1 MSQPIVL
8 HITNAPTPYRLPQ
21 YRAFQ
26 KELLKEGV
34 RLHIHFLGG
43 RSRQR
48 NWNFSDED
56 FAELSCSTGSANAM
70 LQESLQQIR
79 KLRPAAVV
87 LAWAMDGIALRLM
100 LHCRR
105 KKIPVLIYSGETEI
119 SARRRGQWIRDLVR
133 IPFYKLANGFIA
145 YGTAAQRYL
154 QQRGVPPHRIEI
166 AINVVDTQFFAAE
179 VGAAQSSGEAA
190 QLQTQFRTPSG
201 GAFAAHLLF
210 VGYLLRWKGILEMV
224 EAVAALNRPDVALHI
239 VGAGEA
245 EAELR
250 QAIDQHGLQPQ
261 VFLHGYQ
268 QKTELP
274 RYYAI
279 ADVLLFP
286 SLTEVFGLV
295 MVEAAAAGLPIVA
308 TRFAGA
314 TVDAVIDGVTGIVVG
329 PNNIP
334 EFTAAIRR
342 LVDSPGL
349 RQQMSQA
356 ARHHAATSLTPEQS
370 ARGYTRALLKAMAR
384 E

>member
-26 KELLKEGV
+26 KELLKAGG

-48 NWNFSDED
+48 NWEFSDED
-56 FAELSCSTGSANAM
+56 FAELSWSMGSANAM
-70 LQESLQQIR
+70 LQGALQQIQQ
-79 KLRPAAVV
+79 LRPGAVV

-119 SARRRGQWIRDLVR
+119 SAQRRHQWLRDLVR
-133 IPFYKLANGFIA
+133 IPFYKLASGFIA

-154 QQRGVPPHRIEI
+154 QQRGVPLHRIDM
-166 AINVVDTQFFAAE
+166 AINVVDTQFFATQA
-179 VGAAQSSGEAA
+179 GAAQSDGEAT
-190 QLQTQFRTPSG
+190 QLQAQFRTESG
-201 GAFAAHLLF
+201 GAFAVHLLF

-250 QAIDQHGLQPQ
+250 QAIQRHGLQPQ
-261 VFLHGYQ
+261 AFLHGYQ

-279 ADVLLFP
+279 ADVVLFP
-286 SLTEVFGLV
+286 SLAEVFGLV

-314 TVDAVIDGVTGIVVG
+314 TVDAVIDGVTGIVVD

-334 EFTAAIRR
+334 EFTAALRR
-342 LVDSPGL
+342 LIDSPGL
-349 RQQMSQA
+349 RQQMGSA
-356 ARHHAATSLTPEQS
+356 ARHHAATALTPERS
-370 ARGYTRALLKAMAR
+370 ANGYASALLKAMAKK
-384 E
+384 